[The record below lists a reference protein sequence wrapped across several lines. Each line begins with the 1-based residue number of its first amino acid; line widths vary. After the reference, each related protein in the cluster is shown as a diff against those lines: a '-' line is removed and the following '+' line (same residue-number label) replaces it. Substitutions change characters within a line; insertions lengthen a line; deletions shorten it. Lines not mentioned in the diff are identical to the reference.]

1 MLYFL
6 YVVHLIVFYSFY
18 FELYLVYIYYDTIDK
33 NNIFN
38 IYVLT
43 KTSDIMKYRE
53 YKLRIYT
60 IIWEVNFCNGT
71 LTLKVRAVNIVYTL
85 NE

>member
-33 NNIFN
+33 NNTFN

-43 KTSDIMKYRE
+43 KRSDIMKYRE
-53 YKLRIYT
+53 YKLRI
-60 IIWEVNFCNGT
+60 
-71 LTLKVRAVNIVYTL
+71 
-85 NE
+85 